1 MTTFDL
7 PDADYAA
14 ARNAFVEMKDKATN
28 KVDIIKKELGA
39 KWDEV
44 TGKKS

>member
-7 PDADYAA
+7 PGAHYAA
-14 ARNAFVEMKDKATN
+14 ARNAFVEMKDKVTN
-28 KVDIIKKELGA
+28 KSRIIKKELDA
-39 KWDEV
+39 KWDAT